1 MTRMLA
7 VFARLGAAAAPLAL
21 ALPGLAQAP
30 APVAPPS
37 SVPAAVPLLGE
48 QGTGPVLGRLR
59 IYDDW
64 AVGCD
69 NRLAC
74 EAVALVPD
82 GAGQSYMALVVLQRA
97 GGPDG
102 AGVVRLL
109 GADQLRGRIELIVDG
124 RRLARIKAA
133 HDMAEITGPQALETM
148 RALASNYAFELRAGK
163 TLIDSPSLRGLPA
176 ALRYMDE
183 VQGRVGSV
191 AALVATGE
199 EPADKARPVPPAPAM
214 PIPAGGAG
222 VDAPPPVFTAQ
233 EQAAARRL
241 AVCDGLHDSEYP
253 AEIHRLDADHAL
265 LLLPCQAGEYNV
277 SAVPLIATATAAS
290 TGNWQFRIARFDHV
304 PGASGDPDAPP
315 LIVNARWNP
324 TRFELSSFA
333 KGRALGDCGTAET
346 YKWDGSRFR
355 LSEARSMPVCR
366 GAWEWPLL
374 YAADAAAEAAAA
386 AGN

>member
-1 MTRMLA
+1 MTRLLA

-21 ALPGLAQAP
+21 ASPGLAQG
-30 APVAPPS
+30 PVPS
-37 SVPAAVPLLGE
+37 SVPLLEAPG
-48 QGTGPVLGRLR
+48 GGPVLGRLR
-59 IYDDW
+59 IFDDW

-69 NRLAC
+69 NQLSC
-74 EAVALVPD
+74 EAVALVPE

-97 GGPDG
+97 GGG
-102 AGVVRLL
+102 AGAGTIRLL
-109 GADQLRGRIELIVDG
+109 GAEQLRGQIELMVDN
-124 RRLARIKAA
+124 RRLARIKAE
-133 HDMAEITGPQALETM
+133 HDMVEITGPAALETM

-163 TLIDSPSLRGLPA
+163 KLIDAPSLSGLPA

-199 EPADKARPVPPAPAM
+199 EPAERARPVPAAPVMA
-214 PIPAGGAG
+214 AFVAVGA
-222 VDAPPPVFTAQ
+222 DASPPVFTPQ

-241 AVCDGLHDSEYP
+241 AVCDGLHDSDYP
-253 AEIHRLDADHAL
+253 PEIHRLDTDHAL

-277 SAVPLIATATAAS
+277 SAVPLIATATTATAAGAGGW
-290 TGNWQFRIARFDHV
+290 TFRIARFDHV

-324 TRFELSSFA
+324 SRAELSSFA
-333 KGRALGDCGTAET
+333 KGRALGDCGAAET

-355 LSEARSMPVCR
+355 LVEARSMPVCR
-366 GAWEWPLL
+366 GAWEWPVL
-374 YAADAAAEAAAA
+374 YS
-386 AGN
+386 AGTAGE